1 MKKGSSSIILSF
13 ALSIV
18 LIYFIFRFGH
28 VTGPVFLKKVLFPLV
43 RMLFFIS
50 IGLVIGEIIEAT
62 GWTRY
67 LAVIAKPLFKFAHL
81 DERCAATFTVA
92 FFSGVGANTML
103 YNFYKNGKIDKK
115 EVILTNIMNQLP
127 AFFLHLPSTIFIIIP
142 LTGKA
147 GIVYLVLVFTAIIL
161 RIFLLS
167 LFGHFFLEEEES
179 SIQLDNKEIIQKTFK
194 HKQDIPRRILK
205 KVPKRILHIVKFV
218 FPIFLGV
225 FLLKQLGV
233 FDGLRDII
241 ASTLIGKIMP
251 VESLS
256 MVVLSFIADY
266 TSGFVTA
273 GALLSQHV
281 LTFKQGVIAI
291 LLGNIIAIPMR
302 ALRHQLPRFLGIFS
316 PGLGTQVLVIGQLTR
331 AISLIVV
338 GTIYFFVF

>member
-1 MKKGSSSIILSF
+1 M
-13 ALSIV
+13 

-167 LFGHFFLEEEES
+167 LFGHFFS
-179 SIQLDNKEIIQKTFK
+179 
-194 HKQDIPRRILK
+194 
-205 KVPKRILHIVKFV
+205 
-218 FPIFLGV
+218 
-225 FLLKQLGV
+225 
-233 FDGLRDII
+233 
-241 ASTLIGKIMP
+241 
-251 VESLS
+251 
-256 MVVLSFIADY
+256 
-266 TSGFVTA
+266 
-273 GALLSQHV
+273 
-281 LTFKQGVIAI
+281 
-291 LLGNIIAIPMR
+291 
-302 ALRHQLPRFLGIFS
+302 
-316 PGLGTQVLVIGQLTR
+316 
-331 AISLIVV
+331 
-338 GTIYFFVF
+338 